1 MGEARDVMDR
11 LTEAVTH
18 GDLKTI
24 ADLYAEDAVALTP
37 DEGEIQGR
45 DAIVEYWRSMT
56 TSIPDATFTYRNR
69 FETGDTAIDE
79 GIFTGKNTGPLPLP
93 DGETLP
99 ATGKTVNIRGI
110 DLAQVRDGRIQ
121 SYRLY
126 FDQMEF
132 LDQLGLL
139 PED

>member
-1 MGEARDVMDR
+1 MGEAREVMDR
-11 LTEAVTH
+11 FTEAVTH
-18 GDLKTI
+18 GDLAAI
-24 ADLYAEDAVALTP
+24 SGLLAEDAVALTP
-37 DEGEIQGR
+37 DGGEMTGR
-45 DAIVEYWRSMT
+45 DTIVEYWRSMT

-69 FETGDTAIDE
+69 FEIGDTAIDE
-79 GIFTGKNTGPLPLP
+79 GIFTGKNTGPIPLP

-99 ATGKTVNIRGI
+99 ATGRTVNIRGI

-126 FDQMEF
+126 FDQTEF

-139 PED
+139 PEG

>member
-11 LTEAVTH
+11 FTEAVTH
-18 GDLKTI
+18 
-24 ADLYAEDAVALTP
+24 ADLQAISGLLAEDAVALTP
-37 DEGEIQGR
+37 DGGEIEGR
-45 DAIVEYWRSMT
+45 DAIVEYWRTMT

-69 FETGDTAIDE
+69 FEIGDTAIDE
-79 GIFTGKNTGPLPLP
+79 GLFTGKNTGPIPLP
-93 DGETLP
+93 DGDTLP
-99 ATGKTVNIRGI
+99 ATGRTVNIRGI
-110 DLAQVRDGRIQ
+110 DLAQVKDGRIQ